1 MSMNIIILISCL
13 GSLVVGFLIFW
24 LANRNNLIKD
34 ISKMKDESDTII
46 SSAKS
51 KALKLFKDG
60 EKKAKQYKENQI
72 KKVKEEISLIKKDV
86 DKKEMEV
93 LSKEASLKE
102 VQLEITKSEARLEVK
117 EKNCEEL
124 EKKYLSKESELETI
138 LEDAKTKI
146 ESISG
151 LTREQARDELVSTVE
166 DEAKI
171 ISARKIKEIEN
182 NLHSDAEIK
191 AKNIIAMAIQKYAAS
206 YTSEKTST
214 VVELPSDDMKGRI
227 IGREGRNIRTIELK
241 TGVDIIIDD
250 TPGIVTVSSHNP
262 LRREIA
268 GRAIKKLLDDGRVHP
283 GRIEEIV
290 EEIESKLGEELQKLG
305 QDAILEL
312 GLSNMHPELI
322 RLVGRMK
329 YRTSYSQNI
338 LDHSLEVAQLCGVLA
353 GELGLDPKMAK
364 RAGLLHDIGKAV
376 DHDME
381 GSHDDIGADLVK
393 KYNEPKEV
401 IEAVEL
407 SHSDNPS
414 NLYCLLV
421 QASDAISAARPGAR
435 KESYESYVK
444 RVKELEDIASSFNG
458 VDKCFAIQAG
468 REVRVMVESDKIND
482 DEATILSHDIAKKI
496 EDEVSYPGNVKI
508 TVVREVRTSA
518 IAN

>member
-51 KALKLFKDG
+51 KAFKLFKDG

-72 KKVKEEISLIKKDV
+72 KKVKEEVSLIKKDA
-86 DKKEMEV
+86 DKKEKDI
-93 LSKEASLKE
+93 LSREASLKE
-102 VQLEITKSEARLEVK
+102 AQLEITKSEARLEVK
-117 EKNCEEL
+117 EKNCDEL

-182 NLHSDAEIK
+182 NLHSDAERK

-322 RLVGRMK
+322 TLVGRMK

>member
-1 MSMNIIILISCL
+1 MNLVLVLSCI
-13 GSLVVGFLIFW
+13 GCFVGGFLIFW
-24 LANRNNLIKD
+24 IVNKKNLMKD
-34 ISKMKDESDTII
+34 ISKLKNESENIIKIAKNKAFKLIKDS
-46 SSAKS
+46 
-51 KALKLFKDG
+51 
-60 EKKAKQYKENQI
+60 EKKAKLYKEDVL
-72 KKVKEEISLIKKDV
+72 KKTKDEVSLIKKEIEL
-86 DKKEMEV
+86 KEKEI
-93 LSKEASLKE
+93 LDKEATFKE
-102 VQLEITKSEARLEVK
+102 SQIEITKAEARLELK
-117 EKNCEEL
+117 EKNCDEL
-124 EKKYLSKESELETI
+124 EKKYILKEEELENI
-138 LEDAKTKI
+138 LEDAKKKI

-151 LTREQARDELVSTVE
+151 LSREQARDELISTVE
-166 DEAKI
+166 EEARI
-171 ISARKIKEIEN
+171 ISARKIKEIEA
-182 NLHSDAEIK
+182 NLNVDAERK

-214 VVELPSDDMKGRI
+214 VVNLPSDDMKGRI

-268 GRAIKKLLDDGRVHP
+268 SRAIKKLLDDGRVHP

-290 EEIESKLGEELQKLG
+290 EEIEEKLSEELQKLG

-312 GLSNMHPELI
+312 GLSNMHPDLI
-322 RLVGRMK
+322 TLVGRMK

-353 GELGLDPKMAK
+353 GEVGLDPKIAK

-381 GSHDDIGADLVK
+381 GSHDDIGAELVK

-401 IEAVEL
+401 IDAVEL
-407 SHSDNPS
+407 SHSDNPTS
-414 NLYCLLV
+414 LYCLLV

-482 DEATILSHDIAKKI
+482 DEATVLSHNIAKKI

>member
-1 MSMNIIILISCL
+1 MSINIIVLISCL
-13 GSLVVGFLIFW
+13 GSLVAGFLIFW

-34 ISKMKDESDTII
+34 IAKMKGESDKII
-46 SSAKS
+46 GTAKS

-60 EKKAKQYKENQI
+60 EKKARQYKENQI
-72 KKVKEEISLIKKDV
+72 KKVKEEVSLIKKDV
-86 DKKEMEV
+86 DSKEKEV

-117 EKNCEEL
+117 EKNCDEL
-124 EKKYLSKESELETI
+124 EKKYLSKESELEII

-166 DEAKI
+166 NEAKI

-182 NLHSDAEIK
+182 DLHSDAERK

-227 IGREGRNIRTIELK
+227 IGREGRNIRTIELR

-290 EEIESKLGEELQKLG
+290 EEIEAKLGEELQKLG

>member
-1 MSMNIIILISCL
+1 MNTVLILSCL
-13 GSLVVGFLIFW
+13 GCFLAGFIIFW
-24 LANRNNLIKD
+24 LANKRNLMKD
-34 ISKMKDESDTII
+34 LSKMKNDSEKIL
-46 SSAKS
+46 SSAKN
-51 KALKLFKDG
+51 KAFKIAKDS
-60 EKKAKQYKENQI
+60 EKKAKQYKENQL
-72 KKVKEEISLIKKDV
+72 KKVKEEVLLIKEGIE
-86 DKKEMEV
+86 KKE
-93 LSKEASLKE
+93 KEIQDKETSLKGI
-102 VQLEITKSEARLEVK
+102 QIEITKSEARLEVK
-117 EKNCEEL
+117 EKNCDEL
-124 EKKYLSKESELETI
+124 EKKYLDKESELEKI

-146 ESISG
+146 EAISG
-151 LTREQARDELVSTVE
+151 LTREQAREELVSSVE

-171 ISARKIKEIEN
+171 ISARKIKEIEA
-182 NLHSDAEIK
+182 NLNADAEKK

-214 VVELPSDDMKGRI
+214 VVTLPSDDMKGRI

-268 GRAIKKLLDDGRVHP
+268 CRAIKKLLDDGRVHP

-290 EEIESKLGEELQKLG
+290 DEIEDKLSEELQKLG

-312 GLSNMHPELI
+312 GLNNMHPDLI
-322 RLVGRMK
+322 KLVGRMK

-353 GELGLDPKMAK
+353 GEVGLDPKLAK

-381 GSHDDIGADLVK
+381 GSHDDIGAELVK

-414 NLYCLLV
+414 SLYCLLV

-444 RVKELEDIASSFNG
+444 RVKELEEIASSFNG

-482 DEATILSHDIAKKI
+482 DEATVLSHNIAKKI

>member
-13 GSLVVGFLIFW
+13 GSFVVGFLIFW

-51 KALKLFKDG
+51 KAFKLLKDG

-72 KKVKEEISLIKKDV
+72 KKVKEEVSLIKKDA
-86 DKKEMEV
+86 DKKEKDI
-93 LSKEASLKE
+93 LSREASLKE

-117 EKNCEEL
+117 EKNCDEL

-151 LTREQARDELVSTVE
+151 LTREQAREELVSTVE

-182 NLHSDAEIK
+182 NLHSDAERK

-214 VVELPSDDMKGRI
+214 IVELPSDDMKGRI

-290 EEIESKLGEELQKLG
+290 EEIESKLGEELHKLG

-322 RLVGRMK
+322 TLVGRMK

>member
-1 MSMNIIILISCL
+1 MNLVLVLSCI
-13 GSLVVGFLIFW
+13 GCFVGGFLIFW
-24 LANRNNLIKD
+24 IVNKKNLMKD
-34 ISKMKDESDTII
+34 ISKLKNESENIIKIAKNKAFKLIKDS
-46 SSAKS
+46 
-51 KALKLFKDG
+51 
-60 EKKAKQYKENQI
+60 EKKAKLYKEGVL
-72 KKVKEEISLIKKDV
+72 KKTKDEVSLIKKEIEL
-86 DKKEMEV
+86 KEKEI
-93 LSKEASLKE
+93 LDKEATFKE
-102 VQLEITKSEARLEVK
+102 SQIEITKAEARLELK
-117 EKNCEEL
+117 EKNCDEL
-124 EKKYLSKESELETI
+124 EKKYILKEEELENI
-138 LEDAKTKI
+138 LEDAKKKI

-151 LTREQARDELVSTVE
+151 LSREQARDELISTVE
-166 DEAKI
+166 EEARI
-171 ISARKIKEIEN
+171 ISARKIKEIEA
-182 NLHSDAEIK
+182 NLNVDAERK

-214 VVELPSDDMKGRI
+214 VVNLPSDDMKGRI

-268 GRAIKKLLDDGRVHP
+268 SRAIKKLLDDGRVHP

-290 EEIESKLGEELQKLG
+290 EEIEEKLSEELQKLG

-312 GLSNMHPELI
+312 GLSNMHPDLI
-322 RLVGRMK
+322 TLVGRMK

-353 GELGLDPKMAK
+353 GEVGLDPKIAK

-381 GSHDDIGADLVK
+381 GSHDDIGAELVK

-401 IEAVEL
+401 IDAVEL
-407 SHSDNPS
+407 SHSDNPTS
-414 NLYCLLV
+414 LYCLLV

-482 DEATILSHDIAKKI
+482 DEATVLSHNIAKKI

>member
-51 KALKLFKDG
+51 KAFKLFKDA

-72 KKVKEEISLIKKDV
+72 KKVKEEVSLIKKDA
-86 DKKEMEV
+86 DKKEKDI
-93 LSKEASLKE
+93 LSREASLKE

-117 EKNCEEL
+117 EKNCDAL

-151 LTREQARDELVSTVE
+151 LTREQAREELVSTVE

-182 NLHSDAEIK
+182 NLHSDAERK

-214 VVELPSDDMKGRI
+214 IVELPSDDMKGRI

-290 EEIESKLGEELQKLG
+290 EEIESKLGEELHKLG

-322 RLVGRMK
+322 TLVGRMK

>member
-1 MSMNIIILISCL
+1 MVLIISCIGCL
-13 GSLVVGFLIFW
+13 LAGFLIFW
-24 LANRNNLIKD
+24 LANKKNLVKD
-34 ISKMKDESDTII
+34 ISKMKDESEKII
-46 SSAKS
+46 STAKS
-51 KALKLFKDG
+51 KAFKVVKDS
-60 EKKAKQYKENQI
+60 EKKARQYKENQI
-72 KKVKEEISLIKKDV
+72 KKVKDEVSLIKKEV
-86 DKKEMEV
+86 EVKEKEI
-93 LSKEASLKE
+93 LSKEASFKE
-102 VQLEITKSEARLEVK
+102 SQIEITKAEARLEVK
-117 EKNCEEL
+117 EKNCDEL
-124 EKKYLSKESELETI
+124 EKKYIQKEEELEKI
-138 LEDAKTKI
+138 LEDAKQKI

-151 LTREQARDELVSTVE
+151 LSREQAREELISTVE
-166 DEAKI
+166 DEARI
-171 ISARKIKEIEN
+171 ISARKIKDIED
-182 NLHSDAEIK
+182 NLNADAERK

-214 VVELPSDDMKGRI
+214 VVNLPSDDMKGRI

-268 GRAIKKLLDDGRVHP
+268 SRAIKKLLDDGRVHP

-290 EEIESKLGEELQKLG
+290 DEIEEKLSEELQKLG

-312 GLSNMHPELI
+312 GLSNMHPDLI
-322 RLVGRMK
+322 TLVGRMK

-353 GELGLDPKMAK
+353 GEVGLDPKIAK

-381 GSHDDIGADLVK
+381 GSHDDIGAELVK

-401 IEAVEL
+401 IDAVEL

-414 NLYCLLV
+414 SLYCLLV

-482 DEATILSHDIAKKI
+482 DEATILSHNIAKKI

-518 IAN
+518 VAN

>member
-1 MSMNIIILISCL
+1 MT
-13 GSLVVGFLIFW
+13 
-24 LANRNNLIKD
+24 R
-34 ISKMKDESDTII
+34 DE
-46 SSAKS
+46 
-51 KALKLFKDG
+51 
-60 EKKAKQYKENQI
+60 
-72 KKVKEEISLIKKDV
+72 
-86 DKKEMEV
+86 
-93 LSKEASLKE
+93 
-102 VQLEITKSEARLEVK
+102 
-117 EKNCEEL
+117 
-124 EKKYLSKESELETI
+124 
-138 LEDAKTKI
+138 
-146 ESISG
+146 
-151 LTREQARDELVSTVE
+151 ARDELVASVE

-182 NLHSDAEIK
+182 NLYTDAERK

-206 YTSEKTST
+206 YTSEKTTT

-290 EEIESKLGEELQKLG
+290 EEIEEKLSEEIHKLG

-312 GLSNMHPELI
+312 GLSNMHPDLI
-322 RLVGRMK
+322 TLVGRMK

-353 GELGLDPKMAK
+353 GELGLDPKIAK

-381 GSHDDIGADLVK
+381 GSHDDIGAELVK
-393 KYNEPKEV
+393 KFNEPKEV

-414 NLYCLLV
+414 SLYCLLV

-468 REVRVMVESDKIND
+468 REVRVMVQSDKVND
-482 DEATILSHDIAKKI
+482 DEATVLSHDIAKKI

>member
-1 MSMNIIILISCL
+1 MSINIIVLISCL
-13 GSLVVGFLIFW
+13 GSLVAGFLIFW

-34 ISKMKDESDTII
+34 IAKMKGESDKII
-46 SSAKS
+46 GTAKS

-60 EKKAKQYKENQI
+60 EKKARQYKENQI
-72 KKVKEEISLIKKDV
+72 KKVKEEVSLIKKDV
-86 DKKEMEV
+86 DSKEKEV

-117 EKNCEEL
+117 EKNCDEL
-124 EKKYLSKESELETI
+124 EKKYLSKESELEII

-166 DEAKI
+166 NEAKI

-182 NLHSDAEIK
+182 DLHSDAERK

-227 IGREGRNIRTIELK
+227 IGREGRNIRTIELR

-290 EEIESKLGEELQKLG
+290 EEIEAKLGEELQKLG

-329 YRTSYSQNI
+329 YR
-338 LDHSLEVAQLCGVLA
+338 
-353 GELGLDPKMAK
+353 
-364 RAGLLHDIGKAV
+364 
-376 DHDME
+376 
-381 GSHDDIGADLVK
+381 
-393 KYNEPKEV
+393 
-401 IEAVEL
+401 
-407 SHSDNPS
+407 
-414 NLYCLLV
+414 
-421 QASDAISAARPGAR
+421 
-435 KESYESYVK
+435 
-444 RVKELEDIASSFNG
+444 
-458 VDKCFAIQAG
+458 
-468 REVRVMVESDKIND
+468 
-482 DEATILSHDIAKKI
+482 
-496 EDEVSYPGNVKI
+496 
-508 TVVREVRTSA
+508 
-518 IAN
+518 

>member
-1 MSMNIIILISCL
+1 MNLILILSCL
-13 GSLVVGFLIFW
+13 GSLLGGFLIFW
-24 LANRNNLIKD
+24 LASRSNLIKD
-34 ISKMKDESDTII
+34 VSKLKEESENII
-46 SSAKS
+46 SIAKNR
-51 KALKLFKDG
+51 AFKLG
-60 EKKAKQYKENQI
+60 EENEKKAKQFKDNQMR
-72 KKVKEEISLIKKDV
+72 KVKEEVSSIKKEAAGKV
-86 DKKEMEV
+86 KEAEEKEVALKEMH
-93 LSKEASLKE
+93 
-102 VQLEITKSEARLEVK
+102 LEITKSEARLEVK
-117 EKNCEEL
+117 EKNCSEL
-124 EKKYLSKESELETI
+124 EKKYLSKENELESI

-151 LTREQARDELVSTVE
+151 LTREEARDELVASVE

-171 ISARKIKEIEN
+171 ISARKIKEIDN
-182 NLHSDAEIK
+182 NLHQDAERK

-214 VVELPSDDMKGRI
+214 VVTLPSDDMKGRI
-227 IGREGRNIRTIELK
+227 IGREGRNIRTIELR

-268 GRAIKKLLDDGRVHP
+268 GRAIKMLLDDGRVHP

-290 EEIESKLGEELQKLG
+290 DEIESKLSEELQKLG

-312 GLSNMHPELI
+312 GLSNMHPDLVK
-322 RLVGRMK
+322 LVGRMK

-381 GSHDDIGADLVK
+381 GSHDQIGADLVK
-393 KYNEPKEV
+393 KFNEPKEV

-414 NLYCLLV
+414 SLYCLLV
-421 QASDAISAARPGAR
+421 QAADAISAARPGAR

-444 RVKELEDIASSFNG
+444 RVTELEDIASSFNG

-468 REVRVMVESDKIND
+468 REVRVMVHSDKIND
-482 DEATILSHDIAKKI
+482 DEATVLSHEIAKKI